1 MDWFEKLPALRTR
14 NVVCPDGQSQCKDG
28 QTCCKLATGQYGCC
42 PIPKV
47 LPVNQENIDI
57 VVSSKKP
64 ILYTLRL
71 FKTAFFFLRPIRF
84 SENLAPIKVLF

>member
-64 ILYTLRL
+64 ILYTLRS
-71 FKTAFFFLRPIRF
+71 F
-84 SENLAPIKVLF
+84 